1 MYNACISDRER
12 MRMTKGKRVSKETRK
27 KISETKLKR
36 VERTKVAIKIVML
49 ILKGNTQEAEVMAK
63 ENLDKFMLVK

>member
-1 MYNACISDRER
+1 
-12 MRMTKGKRVSKETRK
+12 MTKGKRVSKETRK